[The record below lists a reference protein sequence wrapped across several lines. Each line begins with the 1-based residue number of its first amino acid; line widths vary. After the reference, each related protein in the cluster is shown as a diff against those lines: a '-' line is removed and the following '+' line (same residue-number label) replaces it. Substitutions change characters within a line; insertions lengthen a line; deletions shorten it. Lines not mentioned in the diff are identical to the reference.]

1 MDRSQHDSVML
12 IGLIRH
18 GGHPCGQHWLLSLIA
33 AENQPQYICLLV
45 LSGLVK
51 VRGTRNSIV
60 KINQTDFTL
69 VTVFAIVTVIVFSLV
84 HARLFRCSSVFTS
97 CSSSP
102 NIYLIIKPRFPQIC
116 TLFSSPSALLQ
127 KLGHWRAA
135 YDIWLGEE
143 QWRET
148 IRRKN
153 GRNAALRYLVTLVG
167 RLVTTITPFSTVT
180 PWLSVH
186 LVHVPSQRK
195 LFTSLDASNAR
206 VICCIDKLLLWL
218 ILGSK
223 WREGKS

>member
-1 MDRSQHDSVML
+1 MWSTLVIVSYCCRKPTTIYLFSCAL
-12 IGLIRH
+12 RF
-18 GGHPCGQHWLLSLIA
+18 GQG
-33 AENQPQYICLLV
+33 EP
-45 LSGLVK
+45 
-51 VRGTRNSIV
+51 GTRNSIV

-69 VTVFAIVTVIVFSLV
+69 VLPVFVTVIVLSLV
-84 HARLFRCSSVFTS
+84 IARLFRCSSVFTS

-127 KLGHWRAA
+127 KLGYWRAA
-135 YDIWLGEE
+135 YDIWLGEV

-153 GRNAALRYLVTLVG
+153 GRNAAPRYLVTLVG

-186 LVHVPSQRK
+186 LVHVSSQRK